1 MFKKLFQHIA
11 TFLPSDVKST
21 YNEGVNALARG
32 NLDKAIF
39 LFEQVCEQHPSAA
52 YNLGLIYL
60 DGAGKITPKYDLARK
75 YFQIADKLGHGR
87 AKISAQI
94 IGLNGERKFSQQ
106 EQLEAFIIAVSQ
118 YIAGRQLGNLAYMI
132 AYDIKRNIL
141 ETSSNE
147 QYSLERFLSY
157 EVWCIRNYGDEDV
170 MALYETSS
178 LKYFPTNYYEDDWE
192 DGETAIIS
200 DYLNEK
206 VFKTIMQLGQGQLQL
221 NKLGTLRLAAV
232 NAVYEYYL

>member
-1 MFKKLFQHIA
+1 MFKKLFQQIT

-32 NLDKAIF
+32 DLDKAIS
-39 LFEQVCEQHPSAA
+39 LFEQVCEEHPSAA

-60 DGAGKITPKYDLARK
+60 DGAGQITPKYDLARK
-75 YFQIADKLGHGR
+75 YLQMADRLGHER
-87 AKISAQI
+87 ARTSAQFL
-94 IGLNGERKFSQQ
+94 GLNGERKFSQQ

-141 ETSSNE
+141 DTSSHE
-147 QYSLERFLSY
+147 RYSLERFLSY
-157 EVWCIRNYGDEDV
+157 EVWCIRDYGDDDV

-178 LKYFPTNYYEDDWE
+178 LKYYPVNYEDDWE
-192 DGETAIIS
+192 NGETAIIS
-200 DYLNEK
+200 DYLNDK
-206 VFKTIMQLGQGQLQL
+206 VFTTIMQLGQGELQL
-221 NKLGTLRLAAV
+221 HKLGRLRLAAV